1 MVSLRSHTNICIAV
15 HAHFDRGGSQNLTIR
30 GGSQNLQNRVG
41 QGGVPNFPKQGRSGG
56 GPKFEQSRN
65 LMEFCVSLVVR
76 GRTPSQG
83 TTTPNI
89 NYHDGLISNNLCD
102 YPNSDCL
109 WHPWQVIWTTL
120 LTWSSWSEHAAKE
133 TRSSRP
139 GLTFWP

>member
-1 MVSLRSHTNICIAV
+1 MSLVVRGRTPSQGTTTPNMNHYDGLISNNI
-15 HAHFDRGGSQNLTIR
+15 FD
-30 GGSQNLQNRVG
+30 
-41 QGGVPNFPKQGRSGG
+41 VPNFPKQGRSGG

-109 WHPWQVIWTTL
+109 WHP
-120 LTWSSWSEHAAKE
+120 
-133 TRSSRP
+133 
-139 GLTFWP
+139 